1 MTTSRQAVTS
11 ALTDALFQQAQSA
24 GSASPTVRGADWRL
38 AVVATVNSDGTVV
51 TTDGITVR
59 RSDMYVTPT
68 VGDTIAVTISG
79 SGNWLTNGRI
89 APASTAGTW
98 QNLTFSGTW
107 SAWGSPYFTPAYR
120 INGDGTVSLCGLAK
134 APASTT
140 GLSTIAN
147 LPAAARP
154 ASKARFVTEV
164 NTNVYAVLDVLASGD
179 IQVSDYTGTASWTSL
194 DVARFRLT

>member
-1 MTTSRQAVTS
+1 MTTSRQAVVAGLS
-11 ALTDALFQQAQSA
+11 DALFQQAQAA

-38 AVVATVNSDGTVV
+38 AVVATVNSDGTIV

-59 RSDMYVTPT
+59 RSDMYVTPV
-68 VGDTIAVTISG
+68 VGDTIAVTIS
-79 SGNWLTNGRI
+79 SAGNWLAWCRT
-89 APASTAGTW
+89 APATTAGTW

-140 GLSTIAN
+140 GASTITN

-154 ASKARFVTEV
+154 AFKARFVTEV
-164 NTNVYAVLDVLASGD
+164 NTNVYGVIDVFPSGD
-179 IQVSDYTGTASWTSL
+179 VQINDYTGTASWAAL
-194 DVARFRLT
+194 DAARFRLT